1 MPPTDYEESDIDAK
15 PTTNKK
21 RDRNKRRKYDVYY
34 DNSTMKI
41 GPSEIRENDD
51 DDETT
56 SLLLVQNGT
65 KTIDDKYNYVF
76 IIALIEG
83 IGLLLPWNLFMCSK
97 AYFIDY
103 KLLPAGNA
111 DYRINFLSYAGLASQ
126 IPNAILNFL
135 NLFTEKTGNANANG
149 RITASILIMSGLFG
163 VTVAFAIIDTT
174 DFEETFFFITLVII
188 ALINMCTGVWGNCYF
203 GIIAQFPSRFLN
215 ATMTGQI
222 SSGLITS
229 ILMVVT
235 KTGAPPRTA
244 GIFFFISAI
253 LVCLLCFIFYL
264 SLPCSLYF
272 RSMYKPKSNTTE
284 ERLSTYE
291 GLPYMKT
298 FKKTWY
304 NLFDVWLLRVV
315 SLALYPAILVEIE
328 QCDPN
333 FFIPSHLYSDVIYIM
348 FSICNITGGLM
359 SFPFPKPSAKYMGL
373 TVWLRLLAIPFFLLC
388 NYRPGNRG
396 NVPVVFFN
404 DWLFWFVLIVYT
416 VANGHAAGLTM
427 VYAKQAAG
435 EDKMM
440 QKTAG
445 MMAAFAQSI
454 GFVFAHMTTLIC
466 NYLLVNL

>member
-1 MPPTDYEESDIDAK
+1 MPSSYEETDIDAEA
-15 PTTNKK
+15 TTTIKL
-21 RDRNKRRKYDVYY
+21 DRNRRKYDDYREDSSIKVR
-34 DNSTMKI
+34 
-41 GPSEIRENDD
+41 PCEIRENDD
-51 DDETT
+51 ESM
-56 SLLLVQNGT
+56 SLLPEEHRSNHI
-65 KTIDDKYNYVF
+65 KDRYNYVF
-76 IIALIEG
+76 IIVLIEG
-83 IGLLLPWNLFMCSK
+83 IGFILPWQLFMSSK

-188 ALINMCTGVWGNCYF
+188 AFVNMCSGVWGNCFF
-203 GIIAQFPSRFLN
+203 GAIAQFPSRFLY
-215 ATMTGQI
+215 ATMTGMQF
-222 SSGLITS
+222 SGLIAA

-235 KTGAPPRTA
+235 KTGTPPRTA
-244 GIFFFISAI
+244 GIFFFIGAI
-253 LVCLLCFIFYL
+253 LVCLMCLVFYL
-264 SLPCSLYF
+264 SLPCSRFF
-272 RSMYKPKSNTTE
+272 RSIYMPNKQGKKE
-284 ERLSTYE
+284 DRLATY
-291 GLPYMKT
+291 GKLPYLKT
-298 FKKTWY
+298 LKTAWY
-304 NLFDVWLLRVV
+304 NLFDVWLLRF
-315 SLALYPAILVEIE
+315 LALTLYPAVVVEIE

-333 FFIPSHLYSDVIYIM
+333 FFIPNYLYSDIIYLTY
-348 FSICNITGGLM
+348 NISLVVGNLL
-359 SFPFPKPSAKYMGL
+359 SYYYRKPSAKYMGL
-373 TVWLRLLAIPFFLLC
+373 TVWLRMLAIPFFLLC

-404 DWLFWFVLIVYT
+404 DWLFWFVYIVYT
-416 VANGHAAGLTM
+416 ISIGHSAGLSM

-445 MMAAFAQSI
+445 MMAAFAQSM
-454 GFVFAHMTTLIC
+454 GFVCAHIVTLIC
-466 NYLLVNL
+466 NYVLVNL

>member
-1 MPPTDYEESDIDAK
+1 MMSPTDYEESDIDAIQTK
-15 PTTNKK
+15 TKL
-21 RDRNKRRKYDVYY
+21 DGNKRRKYNNDYGE
-34 DNSTMKI
+34 DCKI
-41 GPSEIRENDD
+41 EPCEIREN

-56 SLLLVQNGT
+56 SLLLVQ
-65 KTIDDKYNYVF
+65 KVDDKNSSKDRYNYVF

-83 IGLLLPWNLFMCSK
+83 MGIILPWHLFMSSK

-174 DFEETFFFITLVII
+174 DFEETFFFITLLMI
-188 ALINMCTGVWGNCYF
+188 ALVNMCTGVWGNSFF
-203 GIIAQFPSRFLN
+203 GAIAQFPPRFLN
-215 ATMTGQI
+215 ATMTGMQI
-222 SSGLITS
+222 AGTVAATL
-229 ILMVVT
+229 LVLT
-235 KTGAPPRTA
+235 KTGTPPRTA
-244 GIFFFISAI
+244 GIFYFISAI
-253 LVCLLCFIFYL
+253 LVCLMCLVFYL
-264 SLPCSLYF
+264 SLPCSRYF
-272 RSMYKPKSNTTE
+272 RSTYSESGTKE
-284 ERLSTYE
+284 ERLASYE
-291 GLPYMKT
+291 RLPYIKT
-298 FKKTWY
+298 FKRIWY
-304 NLFDVWLLRVV
+304 NLFDAWLLRVI
-315 SLALYPAILVEIE
+315 AMTLYPAVFVEIE

-333 FFIPSHLYSDVIYIM
+333 FFISKEQYSDAIYLIYNM
-348 FSICNITGGLM
+348 LVLVGNLLSY
-359 SFPFPKPSAKYMGL
+359 PFPKPSAKYMGL
-373 TVWLRLLAIPFFLLC
+373 IVWLRMLAIPFFFLC

-396 NVPVVFFN
+396 NAPVVFFN
-404 DWLFWFVLIVYT
+404 DWLFWFAMIIYT
-416 VANGHAAGLTM
+416 LANGHATGLTI

-454 GFVFAHMTTLIC
+454 GFVCAHGSTLIC